1 MAMPEAEM
9 YITDAVTTDAEIE
22 ESVTE
27 DGFNYSAE
35 VTGGSASDDSAPL
48 PMPDAPEAT
57 ESQFSVTVQ
66 VTDVNELYKKMGY
79 TERFYSVSR
88 LNEPTPEAFDEL
100 ISSGDATQI
109 FKSLYETHYK
119 VPMAAL
125 NELDPEVF
133 TEIVFDDLTA
143 QYGLVIL
150 MTAEE

>member
-1 MAMPEAEM
+1 
-9 YITDAVTTDAEIE
+9 
-22 ESVTE
+22 
-27 DGFNYSAE
+27 
-35 VTGGSASDDSAPL
+35 
-48 PMPDAPEAT
+48 MPDAPEAMET
-57 ESQFSVTVQ
+57 PSESQFSVTVE

-88 LNEPTPEAFDEL
+88 LNEPAPEAFNEL
-100 ISSGDATQI
+100 IGSGEADQI
-109 FKSLYETHYK
+109 FKSLYEIHYK
-119 VPMAAL
+119 VPMTAL